1 MQRDTDTVGQAIDF
15 DRGFAVFIS
24 FVCVPNNI
32 LAGLVDRQDDVKCLR
47 RGKPAHFGGAG
58 DTGADQFQAILTRI
72 RNFIA
77 DDERVDHDVTEMVHI
92 TEFQDSSIAINLYY
106 FTKTT
111 DWVMWRDIIEEHMLA
126 FLAIIEEEGSAMA
139 FPTRTIQ
146 IEGEEF
152 SAVSSQSEG

>member
-1 MQRDTDTVGQAIDF
+1 MDEPITNWSRMTNRRIKMD
-15 DRGFAVFIS
+15 
-24 FVCVPNNI
+24 
-32 LAGLVDRQDDVKCLR
+32 LGLTY
-47 RGKPAHFGGAG
+47 A
-58 DTGADQFQAILTRI
+58 TTSDQFQAILTRI
-72 RNFIA
+72 RKFIA

-152 SAVSSQSEG
+152 SAISSQPDGLYGG